1 MFSPNSYLQICNDYP
16 FKQLKKKG
24 MKIVGLLRV
33 RKFIRNHTVM
43 QILQEKHTKSTSR
56 LTCQQDNLNPPT
68 FYLTVSYSAQQLA
81 SIWHCRPQACL
92 LYFSIQFVPSQIGK
106 AWPRFLHFQ
115 PLMHLLF
122 DLRPGNR
129 NNHLIYMIPNK
140 KTPRS

>member
-1 MFSPNSYLQICNDYP
+1 
-16 FKQLKKKG
+16 
-24 MKIVGLLRV
+24 
-33 RKFIRNHTVM
+33 M

-106 AWPRFLHFQ
+106 AWPRFLLFQ

-122 DLRPGNR
+122 DLHPGNI
-129 NNHLIYMIPNK
+129 NNHLIYMIQNK
-140 KTPRS
+140 KNTKMITFFSLSYEIVQDQYTQANFGEQHR